1 MTVPVPRHTPPPYAA
16 PPALAECWSGVVI
29 TTGIVSISR
38 ADCKATHVWKTF
50 AITPLPKDGMTN
62 HYEDLSNHPDV
73 LKLCSAD
80 VMTESRTVQ
89 AQGEWSADVLPPTQ
103 SECADG
109 VRVFR
114 WRRRGRRR
122 VGRQPLQTPE
132 SSPALVNGSV
142 SVGGAGAR
150 PRVGSVFEDNSHHRS
165 ADRDHGKTDHRDPH
179 RLTLRTVPDGEADP
193 AARSRPQWIAP
204 PARLPGGHGRRP
216 PAPADTTCQSAT
228 S

>member
-114 WRRRGRRR
+114 CVAAVDGE
-122 VGRQPLQTPE
+122 L
-132 SSPALVNGSV
+132 
-142 SVGGAGAR
+142 AGNHFR
-150 PRVGSVFEDNSHHRS
+150 PRN
-165 ADRDHGKTDHRDPH
+165 
-179 RLTLRTVPDGEADP
+179 
-193 AARSRPQWIAP
+193 
-204 PARLPGGHGRRP
+204 
-216 PAPADTTCQSAT
+216 
-228 S
+228 